1 MNQLLIAILFLA
13 AALDAPARADSEADW
28 RKVDEASSYMG
39 QEMSPPKFVDINSAL
54 LTSDGY
60 IVFRQIAPI
69 PTYEMRNGK
78 VYANKS
84 KRNFENRWQY
94 YGIDCKEKHFASS
107 KQYPKFKSSARHY
120 GKDVVHNGNK
130 VYNNTWPRNVE
141 KLLCGKTGIRSIP
154 HTVGQILFL
163 NCIEGKNSN
172 IKPLPYDKAV
182 MLGVIK

>member
-1 MNQLLIAILFLA
+1 
-13 AALDAPARADSEADW
+13 
-28 RKVDEASSYMG
+28 
-39 QEMSPPKFVDINSAL
+39 
-54 LTSDGY
+54 
-60 IVFRQIAPI
+60 
-69 PTYEMRNGK
+69 MRNGK